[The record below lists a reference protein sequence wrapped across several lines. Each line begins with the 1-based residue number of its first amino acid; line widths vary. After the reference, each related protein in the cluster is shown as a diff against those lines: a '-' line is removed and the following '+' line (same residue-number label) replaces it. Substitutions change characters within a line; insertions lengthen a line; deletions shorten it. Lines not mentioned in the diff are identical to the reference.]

1 MLSGN
6 SHKAIAFRYYRNV
19 NWSTD
24 CFVIAKVHLDLRKRL
39 DHLPLANV
47 NWRSI
52 PPAHRT
58 PLLKLIDDHFVA
70 TRVDIQIGDAIQNL
84 LRCHLTLRNPL
95 SRVEQVRTNRVAL
108 SRSLAVLGSIE
119 ILNGFGILISGI
131 TGTGKTH
138 IVKRA
143 LSVFAPEQVISHSN
157 SEACGWARLDQI
169 VYLHILVPSN
179 GSLGALLPMICRAV
193 DELIGTQYRDE
204 YLKEQHRKPNLS
216 NGIAFVCSM
225 LSSHR
230 VAAVVIDENQSENL
244 DRSPWQDDLRL
255 CFLYM
260 LNAGIGIVLLG
271 NPSAFEN
278 LYESSQLLRRFSDG
292 GIFKLSR
299 AKSFAE
305 PGWIEYASGMQEF
318 CLVDVVEIDP
328 DTRAQWEYQKSAGL
342 RGLCRSL
349 QVEAQRQCLR
359 RGGERAVMTIYD
371 LDNAFGGPSFEGGSK
386 IASSIY
392 GVTGAG
398 HFNDLSASSGKS
410 EPPPID
416 QTAMGASD
424 GGGDRG
430 DRRSSAD
437 VDSPDYIK
445 VKLATDRRNA
455 TRAKSQELKR
465 QKLLA
470 ALPPEDARME
480 GVKEEHI
487 KRARLL
493 LADQGN
499 ERPDEPA

>member
-1 MLSGN
+1 MPSVANHPELLLGPN
-6 SHKAIAFRYYRNV
+6 PLFEGVAPFIPY
-19 NWSTD
+19 
-24 CFVIAKVHLDLRKRL
+24 LELRQRL
-39 DHLPLANV
+39 NHLPLENA

-58 PLLKLIDDHFVA
+58 PLLKLIDSHFVA

-95 SRVEQVRTNRVAL
+95 SRAEQVRTNRVAL
-108 SRSLAVLGSIE
+108 SKSLTVLGSIE
-119 ILNGFGILISGI
+119 VLNGFGILISGI

-143 LSVFAPEQVISHSN
+143 LSVFAPEQVISHES
-157 SEACGWARLDQI
+157 SEVCGWARLDQI

-179 GSLGALLPMICRAV
+179 GSLGALLPLICRAV
-193 DELIGTQYRDE
+193 DGLIGTQYRDE
-204 YLKEQHRKPNLS
+204 YVKEQRRKPNLS

-260 LNAGIGIVLLG
+260 LNAGIGLVLLG

-292 GIFKLSR
+292 GIFRLSR
-299 AKSFAE
+299 AKSFDE
-305 PGWIEYASGMQEF
+305 PGWAEYASGMQEF
-318 CLVDVVEIDP
+318 CLVDEVEIDP
-328 DTRAQWEYQKSAGL
+328 DVRAQCEYHKSAGL

-349 QVEAQRQCLR
+349 QVESQRQCLR
-359 RGGERAVMTIYD
+359 RGGAHAVMTIYD
-371 LDNAFGGPSFEGGSK
+371 LDNALGGPSFVGASK
-386 IASSIY
+386 IASSVY
-392 GVTGAG
+392 GVTGADR
-398 HFNDLSASSGKS
+398 FNDLSESSGKS
-410 EPPPID
+410 ELPPID
-416 QTAMGASD
+416 QPAMSGSD
-424 GGGDRG
+424 GAGDRK
-430 DRRSSAD
+430 SLAD
-437 VDSPDYIK
+437 VDSPDYIR

-455 TRAKSQELKR
+455 TRAKNQELNR

-470 ALPPEDARME
+470 TLPPEDARME

-493 LADQGN
+493 LAEQDTKTTG
-499 ERPDEPA
+499 EPR